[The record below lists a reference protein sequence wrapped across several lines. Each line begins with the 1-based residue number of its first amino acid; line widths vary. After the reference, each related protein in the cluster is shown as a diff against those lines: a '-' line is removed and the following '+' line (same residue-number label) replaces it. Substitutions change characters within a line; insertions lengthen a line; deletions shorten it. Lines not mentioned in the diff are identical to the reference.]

1 MGEQQNYLADDS
13 ARAARWIRCHLP
25 EAMLTEIFVLWTY
38 GPGSFWNKTV
48 HWSRCQWDS
57 ASYMRHIFGKQR
69 LCILSGRRMLT
80 LLGNASQ
87 CSESHKLSW
96 ETLATSCQC
105 LKKIMSCD
113 PHRNRKYLFKVQGDN
128 ARMQTW
134 RTKSKQDSNSNA
146 NDPLNL
152 HDRNLSC
159 YSDIFPGTRIISI
172 IWILLSISSEDHVCK
187 GERQIF
193 IFGRCD
199 FGRSVEVSVWN
210 DSQLGYT

>member
-1 MGEQQNYLADDS
+1 
-13 ARAARWIRCHLP
+13 
-25 EAMLTEIFVLWTY
+25 
-38 GPGSFWNKTV
+38 
-48 HWSRCQWDS
+48 
-57 ASYMRHIFGKQR
+57 MRHSFGKQR

-159 YSDIFPGTRIISI
+159 YSDIFPGSRIISI
-172 IWILLSISSEDHVCK
+172 IWILLSISSEDYVCK

-199 FGRSVEVSVWN
+199 QCWGVSLKRLTAGIHLKSCKSGEPVIPYGYRSW
-210 DSQLGYT
+210 QPG